1 MKLLLS
7 SFSLGS
13 KEKQE
18 SLPRASHQNLIF
30 LRFLIPKVL
39 VNLHKTKGKKKNPNP
54 LLLSSFP
61 LQKNP
66 IFLGEQN
73 LPLLKDQKH
82 MVRRRM
88 GLCYLMVKY
97 ILTKPE
103 HQRSA
108 VLTLVFSEPREF
120 ALSLCILFITSD
132 AVSARLQ
139 PLKEVLLALRK
150 HFFPLSKTRSLLAQS
165 NLF

>member
-39 VNLHKTKGKKKNPNP
+39 VNLHKPKGKKKKNPNP

-73 LPLLKDQKH
+73 LPLLKDQRH
-82 MVRRRM
+82 TVRRRM
-88 GLCYLMVKY
+88 G
-97 ILTKPE
+97 TKD
-103 HQRSA
+103 
-108 VLTLVFSEPREF
+108 L
-120 ALSLCILFITSD
+120 LF
-132 AVSARLQ
+132 
-139 PLKEVLLALRK
+139 
-150 HFFPLSKTRSLLAQS
+150 
-165 NLF
+165 